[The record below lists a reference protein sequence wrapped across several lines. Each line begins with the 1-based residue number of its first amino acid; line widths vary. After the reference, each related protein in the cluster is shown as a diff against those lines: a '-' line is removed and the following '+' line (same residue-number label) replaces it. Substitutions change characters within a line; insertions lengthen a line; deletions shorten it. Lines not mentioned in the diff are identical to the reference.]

1 MSAFCDVDPKKI
13 KCGAY
18 VYHESKVSIRMVL
31 RYLYELYHH
40 ESKCHSKLTL
50 FCKVWEFSIY
60 LFFVNKHSYLSD
72 KIDKE
77 IWHEKKTFWDEMRM
91 KPWGFIC
98 EQDGVNIN
106 ITLKLIA
113 YNPQGGPGF
122 IISYRILL
130 NVKLTIKI
138 FIFHLLTLGGC

>member
-1 MSAFCDVDPKKI
+1 MTRLI
-13 KCGAY
+13 
-18 VYHESKVSIRMVL
+18 
-31 RYLYELYHH
+31 
-40 ESKCHSKLTL
+40 
-50 FCKVWEFSIY
+50 
-60 LFFVNKHSYLSD
+60 
-72 KIDKE
+72 
-77 IWHEKKTFWDEMRM
+77 KKTFLDEMRM